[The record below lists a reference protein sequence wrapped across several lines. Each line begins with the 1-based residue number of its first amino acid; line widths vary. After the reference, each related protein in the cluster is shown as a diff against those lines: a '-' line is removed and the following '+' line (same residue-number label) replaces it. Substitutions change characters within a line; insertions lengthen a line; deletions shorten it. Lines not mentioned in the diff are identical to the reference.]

1 MICGTRG
8 SPLALAQTKMVL
20 EMLGPDVEM
29 KIIKTSGDLYRGQ
42 FGVDGATKGLFTKEI
57 DMAMASGEID
67 MAVHSM
73 KDVQMDCPFHMVIPK
88 RGPCCD
94 VMVTRHPSFFKIPEN
109 GKIGTGSPRRA
120 TELRHMRPDLEVVPI
135 RGNVDTRIRKSEE
148 LDGVVVA
155 DAGLQRLGIWGQGGY
170 NYIRFPPELFMPAAC
185 QGALAVVCRK
195 DDQKTIMA
203 LEKVRDEL
211 STYCALAELEVMRA
225 IGGNC
230 HIPAGAYASPMG
242 GNTIRLFASINDPET
257 NESFRDFAVGPITM
271 GREMAHRLADTLM
284 SKGAESVVRSFR

>member
-20 EMLGPDVEM
+20 GMLGPDVEM

-57 DMAMASGEID
+57 DMALASREID
-67 MAVHSM
+67 IAVHSM
-73 KDVQMDCPFHMVIPK
+73 KDVQMDYPFHIVVPE

-94 VMVTRHPSFFKIPEN
+94 VMVTRHQSFFAIPEN
-109 GKIGTGSPRRA
+109 GRIGTGSPRRA

-135 RGNVDTRIRKSEE
+135 RGNVGTRLQKAEE

-155 DAGLQRLGIWGQGGY
+155 EAGLQRLGIWGHGSC

-185 QGALAVVCRK
+185 QGALAIACRR
-195 DDQKTIMA
+195 DDQRAVRA
-203 LEKVRDEL
+203 LEKIRDET
-211 STYCALAELEVMRA
+211 STYCAQAELEVMRA

-230 HIPAGAYASPMG
+230 HIPAGAYASPIG
-242 GNTIRLFASINDPET
+242 GNKMRIFASINDPEN
-257 NESFRDFAVGPITM
+257 NESYRDLAVGPITR
-271 GREMAHRLADTLM
+271 GREIAQKLAQKLM
-284 SKGAESVVRSFR
+284 SKGAEKVVRSFQ